1 MSVKLID
8 HSPDLK
14 KLRDDGYEIKVE
26 VPYLLV
32 SGVPYFNS
40 KLEICYGTLVTDIT
54 MAGNKTTRP
63 SNHVIH
69 FIGEHPYNK
78 NGTIMSVLTHN
89 NARTA
94 LTSNIIVDRSFSNK
108 PKEGYKDYYE
118 KITSYINVIS
128 APVRSIDY
136 SISAQTYK
144 LVESLDPTSVFNYPD
159 TNTSR
164 AEIGVLAEKLEN
176 QRVAIIGLGGTGSYI
191 LDFIAKTPVAEI
203 HLFDADRFQT
213 HNAFRAPGA
222 PDMQTLIDMPYKV
235 DYLSN
240 IYSKMHK
247 HIIPHPIFVSNSN
260 LNEINDLNFV
270 FICIDKG
277 SIKKEIITFLNG
289 YNIKFVDVGMGLE
302 LTDNNSI
309 IGLIRVTSSGDN
321 GEINHIVDKHLISF
335 TDGGEEDILYR
346 QNIQIAE
353 LNALNATLAI
363 IKWKKMC
370 GFYYQSEHEKHSL
383 YSLDDNSILNN
394 DFNS

>member
-1 MSVKLID
+1 MSAKLID

-14 KLRDDGYEIKVE
+14 RLRDEGYEIKVE
-26 VPYLLV
+26 APYLIV

-40 KLEICYGTLVTDIT
+40 KLEICYGTLVTDLT

-63 SNHVIH
+63 NNHVIH

-89 NARTA
+89 DNKTT
-94 LTSNIIVDRSFSNK
+94 LTSSIIVDRSFSNK
-108 PKEGYKDYYE
+108 PKEGYNDYYE
-118 KITSYINVIS
+118 KITTYINVIS
-128 APVRSIDY
+128 APVRSVDY
-136 SISAQTYK
+136 NITSQTFK
-144 LVESLDPTSVFNYPD
+144 LIESSDPASVFNYPD

-164 AEIGVLAEKLEN
+164 AEIGILSEKLEN
-176 QRVAIIGLGGTGSYI
+176 QRIAIIGLGGTGSYI
-191 LDFIAKTPVAEI
+191 LDLIAKTPVAEI
-203 HLFDADRFQT
+203 HLFDADKFQT

-222 PDMQTLIDMPYKV
+222 PDMQTLIEMPFKV
-235 DYLSN
+235 DYLSS

-247 HIIPHPIFVSNSN
+247 KIYRHNVYISKSN
-260 LNEINDLNFV
+260 LDMFMDVNFV

-277 SIKKEIITFLNG
+277 SIKKDIITYLNE
-289 YNIKFVDVGMGLE
+289 NDKKFIDVGMGVD

-309 IGLIRVTSSGDN
+309 IGLIRVTSSGN
-321 GEINHIVDKHLISF
+321 KGEINHIIDKNLISF
-335 TDGGEEDILYR
+335 SDGGEKDVYR

-370 GFYYQSEHEKHSL
+370 GFYYQSENEKHSL
-383 YSLDDNSILNN
+383 YSIDDNTILNEN
-394 DFNS
+394 FNS

>member
-14 KLRDDGYEIKVE
+14 RLRDEGYEIKIE
-26 VPYLLV
+26 GPYLLV

-40 KLEICYGTLVTDIT
+40 KLEICYGTLVTDIS
-54 MAGNKTTRP
+54 MAGNRTTRP

-69 FIGEHPYNK
+69 FIGEHPHNK
-78 NGTIMSVLTHN
+78 NGTIMSVLTHMN
-89 NARTA
+89 NQTA

-108 PKEGYKDYYE
+108 PKDGYNDYYE

-136 SISAQTYK
+136 NITAQTYK
-144 LVESLDPTSVFNYPD
+144 LVESSDPNSVFNYPD

-164 AEIGVLAEKLEN
+164 AEIGILSEKLEN
-176 QRVAIIGLGGTGSYI
+176 QRIAIIGLGGTGSYI
-191 LDFIAKTPVAEI
+191 LDLVAKTPVVEI
-203 HLFDADRFQT
+203 HLFDADKFQT

-222 PDMQTLIDMPYKV
+222 PDMQTLIDMPFKV
-235 DYLSN
+235 DYLSS

-247 HIIPHPIFVSNSN
+247 KIYSHRFYISKSN
-260 LNEINDLNFV
+260 LDMIKDINFV

-277 SIKKEIITFLNG
+277 SVKKEIITFLNEC
-289 YNIKFVDVGMGLE
+289 NIKFIDVGMGLE
-302 LTDNNSI
+302 LTDSNSI
-309 IGLIRVTSSGDN
+309 IGLLRVTSSGDN
-321 GEINHIVDKHLISF
+321 GEINHIIDKHLISF
-335 TDGGEEDILYR
+335 TDGGEEDIYR

-394 DFNS
+394 DFNT

>member
-14 KLRDDGYEIKVE
+14 RLRDEGYEVKME
-26 VPYLLV
+26 GTYLVV

-40 KLEICYGTLVTDIT
+40 KLEICYGTLVTDLTI
-54 MAGNKTTRP
+54 AGNVTSRP
-63 SNHVIH
+63 NNHVIH
-69 FIGEHPYNK
+69 FIGEHPCNK
-78 NGTIMSVLTHN
+78 DGTIMSALTHI
-89 NARTA
+89 NAKTS
-94 LTSNIIVDRSFSNK
+94 LTSNLIVDRSFSNK
-108 PKEGYKDYYE
+108 PKEGYNDYYE
-118 KITSYINVIS
+118 KITTYINVIS

-136 SISAQTYK
+136 NISAQTYK
-144 LVESLDPTSVFNYPD
+144 LVESNDLSSVFNYPD

-164 AEIGVLAEKLEN
+164 AEIGTLSEKLEN

-191 LDFIAKTPVAEI
+191 LDLIAKTPVAEI
-203 HLFDADRFQT
+203 HLFDADKFQT

-235 DYLSN
+235 EYLSN

-247 HIIPHPIFVSNSN
+247 KIITHATYVTKSN
-260 LNEINDLNFV
+260 LDEFENINFV

-277 SIKKEIITFLNG
+277 SIKKDIIIYLNE
-289 YNIKFVDVGMGLE
+289 NNKNFIDVGMGVD
-302 LTDNNSI
+302 LTDNNSL
-309 IGLIRVTSSGDN
+309 IGLIRVTSSSNN
-321 GEINHIVDKHLISF
+321 GSIDHILKKHRISF
-335 TDGGEEDILYR
+335 SDGGEEDVYR

-370 GFYYQSEHEKHSL
+370 GFYFQAENEKHSL
-383 YSLDDNSILNN
+383 YSIEDNTILND
-394 DFNS
+394 DFDS